1 MIKRLQKAYNYVIL
15 LSYLYG
21 DLTYENGLTVLI
33 CFCKGVFVLK
43 IKPVEEIKALCEKYA
58 APLGITVAD
67 VEFKQG
73 KNPALTVFID
83 KTGGVSLDDCEK
95 LHNAIFEPL
104 DELDPTFGL
113 AYTLNVSS
121 LGADRPF
128 KTDKDFENNLNLDV
142 EVKLYSSVMGKKFHE
157 GKLIYFDDKVIRIKT
172 GNNTLTFD
180 RKSIVKINKAIKF
193 D

>member
-1 MIKRLQKAYNYVIL
+1 MLYYYRTFKIRLA
-15 LSYLYG
+15 
-21 DLTYENGLTVLI
+21 YENGLSVLI
-33 CFCKGVFVLK
+33 SFCKGVKALK
-43 IKPVEEIKALCEKYA
+43 IKPVEEIKSLCEKDA
-58 APLGITVAD
+58 APLGLTVD
-67 VEFKQG
+67 SVEFKQG

-128 KTDKDFENNLNLDV
+128 KTDEDFNSHIGKMV
-142 EVKLYSSVMGKKFHE
+142 EVKLYAAVKGKKFYE
-157 GKLIYFDDKVIRIKT
+157 GELISYDGERIVLKTVKDTFSFDLKSVVKVNEYIDFK
-172 GNNTLTFD
+172 
-180 RKSIVKINKAIKF
+180 
-193 D
+193 